1 MNNHPSNDGHH
12 QLDPTRHSS
21 GQLFPTTPIL
31 SQKGIS
37 GMSLSPSPG
46 AGASLP
52 SFGQRYRRSSFTPL
66 FERDESALYYEGPVE
81 KYINDP
87 IHGHI
92 LLDNDCLQ
100 FMDTPQFQ
108 RLRDLKQ
115 MGSAYYVFPGATH
128 NRFEH
133 SIGTSHLAGEL
144 VERFRDTQ
152 PELEISSSD
161 VKCVKLAGLCHDLG
175 HGPFSHVFDNEFIP
189 QAMPDIKWTH
199 EQGSEMMLE
208 YLVDDN
214 NIDIDREEVNFIKDL
229 IMGERRFNK
238 ERHTFLFDIV
248 ANKRNS
254 LDVDKYDYLQ
264 RDCYNVGI
272 TSSIDASRLMRM
284 SRVIDDQICWHHKEV
299 YNLYELYHTR
309 FSVFKRVYTHRVGKA
324 IEYMFTDVLLS
335 ANSVMKITDAV
346 FDPQEYL
353 YLTDDIIRQ
362 IERSRDPGLEESK
375 AILKRIRTRNLYKFV
390 DELLIPREKLGILTK
405 ANINS
410 LEIVSCQ
417 GSNDHLLPEDVIV
430 EFLKNNYAMKDQ
442 NPVDGIKFFSKHN
455 ITASYHI
462 PKEKVSSLIP
472 SEFQENIIRVFSR
485 DATKVRAVH
494 EAFRRLMSKFYRTSD
509 GSSNLPPSSTSP
521 YYDTSL
527 NTTPE
532 RAGGLFGTMRLSR
545 PTSPTRRLGLDSGSM
560 PREGLAI
567 GVGLGRVPKRQRPSE
582 RAPSLSASQS
592 TDLGHLT
599 SLGDGVG
606 DYADTMED

>member
-1 MNNHPSNDGHH
+1 MDEDSPFLTN
-12 QLDPTRHSS
+12 SS
-21 GQLFPTTPIL
+21 RNGATTPNNDSRL
-31 SQKGIS
+31 D
-37 GMSLSPSPG
+37 MSTFNNQHNNG
-46 AGASLP
+46 ALLGVVQPRDRL
-52 SFGQRYRRSSFTPL
+52 RYRRSSFTPL
-66 FERDESALYYEGPVE
+66 FDHDDSGICEGAIE

-87 IHGHI
+87 IHGHV
-92 LLDNDCLQ
+92 LLDADTLSCI
-100 FMDTPQFQ
+100 DTPQFQ

-115 MGSAYYVFPGATH
+115 LGSAYYVFPGATH
-128 NRFEH
+128 KRFESLDIQTARCVLSSQH

-152 PELEISSSD
+152 PELEISTSD

-189 QAMPDIKWTH
+189 RAIPGSNWTH

-214 NIDIDREEVNFIKDL
+214 HVDIDREEINFIKDL
-229 IMGERRFNK
+229 IMGERRGNSQ
-238 ERHTFLFDIV
+238 RHAFLFDIV
-248 ANKRNS
+248 SNKRNS

-272 TSSIDASRLMRM
+272 KSSIDCSRLMKM

-309 FSVFKRVYTHRVGKA
+309 FSLFKRVYTHRVGKA
-324 IEYMFTDVLLS
+324 IEYMLTDALL
-335 ANSVMKITDAV
+335 AADSVMGISQAIFHGD
-346 FDPQEYL
+346 QYL
-353 YLTDDIIRQ
+353 HLTDDIIRQ
-362 IERSRDPGLEESK
+362 IERSREPGLEDSK

-405 ANINS
+405 ENINS
-410 LEIVSCQ
+410 AEIVSCQ
-417 GSNDHLLPEDVIV
+417 GSNDHLQQEDVIV

-442 NPVDGIKFFSKHN
+442 NPVDGIKFFSKTN
-455 ITASYHI
+455 YSVSYHI

-485 DATKVRAVH
+485 DPTKVRAVH
-494 EAFRRLMSKFYRTSD
+494 EAFRRLMSRFYRTSD

-521 YYDTSL
+521 YYNSQ

-532 RAGGLFGTMRLSR
+532 SANAYAASWMQQQNRQS
-545 PTSPTRRLGLDSGSM
+545 SPTRYLGSSSGGSVKRCDRSPSPLSGRRVRLSSGL
-560 PREGLAI
+560 
-567 GVGLGRVPKRQRPSE
+567 K
-582 RAPSLSASQS
+582 
-592 TDLGHLT
+592 
-599 SLGDGVG
+599 SLGDGVM
-606 DYADTMED
+606 DISDNE